1 MALKGDRHIVYD
13 DIRWFC
19 NDEVERGVILVH
31 SGSGGSGVS
40 MDDTTNL
47 VTVPGT
53 GSVSGLLPAGLL
65 LNDFVTL
72 DETRFHLNKHKDEMR
87 TGSKAHLLKKGWVF
101 TNKLVS
107 GNTPSA
113 GAPAYLGA
121 SGNVSTSSADSAA
134 RVGTF
139 KGRKDGDGYVL
150 VEIDIQ

>member
-1 MALKGDRHIVYD
+1 MALKGDRHILYD

-19 NDEVERGVILVH
+19 NDVTERGVVLVH

-40 MDDTTNL
+40 MDNVLNL
-47 VTVPGT
+47 VTLPGT

-65 LNDFVTL
+65 LNDFVSV
-72 DETRFHLNKHKDEMR
+72 DESRFHINFQKDEQR
-87 TGSKAHLLKKGWVF
+87 IGSKAHLLKKGWVY
-101 TNKLVS
+101 TDKLVS

-121 SGNVSTSSADSAA
+121 SGKVSTTSTNAA

-139 KGRKDGDGYVL
+139 KGYKDSDGFVL

>member
-1 MALKGDRHIVYD
+1 MALKGDRHILYD

-19 NDEVERGVILVH
+19 ADATERGVILVH
-31 SGSGGSGVS
+31 SGSGASGVS
-40 MDDTTNL
+40 LDDTLNL
-47 VTVPGT
+47 VTLPGT
-53 GSVSGLLPAGLL
+53 GSVSGLVLAGFL
-65 LNDFVTL
+65 LNDFVDI
-72 DETRFHLNKHKDEMR
+72 DETRFHMNNHKDEQR
-87 TGSKAHLLKKGWVF
+87 VGSKAHLLKKGWVF

-113 GAPAYLGA
+113 GLPAYLGA
-121 SGNVSTSSADSAA
+121 SGNVSTTSTNAA